1 MALVDV
7 SITVITLIFK
17 AFLVDSTMDVL
28 SAYLKKGGIKD
39 LLAFFP
45 PNKREGKHL
54 EEHFRKEGTPQ
65 VADWWAKKQY
75 AVLKEE
81 MIKDL
86 RELSEREDTP
96 PAEVSSPHP
105 FTSPKSTNRP
115 FADCRGHQG
124 PTTSLPDS
132 RHRARAL
139 HLARPHVL
147 RGLERPP

>member
-105 FTSPKSTNRP
+105 LDPVRPKY
-115 FADCRGHQG
+115 FQICRQIHQSLGYRCTGGGFHYPGHG
-124 PTTSLPDS
+124 
-132 RHRARAL
+132 
-139 HLARPHVL
+139 
-147 RGLERPP
+147 